1 MNKKYKKQVVEPDR
15 VPATVEDTIPIQKIF
30 EDGIFLVGRNLWSKT
45 FEFSDVNYEVASKD
59 AKEDMFLQYSA
70 ILNANQQ
77 IHTILLRSGTDCQ
90 YDSALF
96 RKFYCICQ

>member
-59 AKEDMFLQYSA
+59 ANMVFFLPK
-70 ILNANQQ
+70 N
-77 IHTILLRSGTDCQ
+77 
-90 YDSALF
+90 
-96 RKFYCICQ
+96 